1 MVLSEEIGV
10 NKSPIPLRAAL
21 KVSLDL
27 TDAGAAIRDA
37 GTSLQ
42 SAGSTIMLLQE
53 LPPVAVV
60 NELRGVAG
68 ALLSIVDR
76 LAKVA
81 R

>member
-1 MVLSEEIGV
+1 MTTITLRQQ
-10 NKSPIPLRAAL
+10 LRA
-21 KVSLDL
+21 SLDL

-42 SAGSTIMLLQE
+42 SAGCTIMLMQE
-53 LPPVAVV
+53 PPPVAVV

-68 ALLSIVDR
+68 ALLNIVDR
-76 LAKVA
+76 LARVA